1 MSDDPN
7 KFKIRKL
14 QAEILGLG
22 SVIRQLRQPGMHHAA
37 TQPLLCRKRAD
48 LECLVRRIPGN
59 RGFDV
64 RKASSGLIGLS
75 NTINAY
81 GKTRAFQKQA
91 INEALKF
98 PL

>member
-37 TQPLLCRKRAD
+37 TQNMRFSRSVFQLTILHIQTDHYHQP
-48 LECLVRRIPGN
+48 RRRPAVHLQIS
-59 RGFDV
+59 
-64 RKASSGLIGLS
+64 K
-75 NTINAY
+75 
-81 GKTRAFQKQA
+81 
-91 INEALKF
+91 
-98 PL
+98 